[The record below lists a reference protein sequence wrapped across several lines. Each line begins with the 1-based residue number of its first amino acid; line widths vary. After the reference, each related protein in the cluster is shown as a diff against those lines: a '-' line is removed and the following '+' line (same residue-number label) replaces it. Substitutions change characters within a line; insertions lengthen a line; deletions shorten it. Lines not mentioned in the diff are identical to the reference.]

1 MRRRNTTPP
10 TYRPAE
16 GAPRVEV
23 LRAAYLCGRDL
34 SPRDRRANWIDAL
47 TGDDY
52 RDAVEAYHAGQSA
65 EWSGDDRAVEDL
77 IRL

>member
-1 MRRRNTTPP
+1 
-10 TYRPAE
+10 
-16 GAPRVEV
+16 VEV

-34 SPRDRRANWIDAL
+34 RATDPRANW
-47 TGDDY
+47 

>member
-1 MRRRNTTPP
+1 MRRRTPP

-34 SPRDRRANWIDAL
+34 RATDPRANWIDAL

-77 IRL
+77 IRF